1 MTLRKYQISA
11 NNKFYK
17 QEYCGCA
24 YSLRDS
30 NIWRKNNGIPP
41 VMIGGDS
48 AGLGTRYF
56 ENPEADA
63 AEESQEVVDQFFK
76 DALNHFD
83 NDNLK
88 DKVESRREKL
98 KQQYEGRKKNI
109 NNVSLNNW

>member
-1 MTLRKYQISA
+1 
-11 NNKFYK
+11 
-17 QEYCGCA
+17 
-24 YSLRDS
+24 
-30 NIWRKNNGIPP
+30 
-41 VMIGGDS
+41 MIGGDS